1 MGALKSG
8 PWLTLRREKWSPA
21 AARDLAVID
30 LGPASTISEAWF
42 VRQVGTGDLALVAGY
57 VKGRRIGTL
66 LYRVDEGD
74 LAAEFVIVHAA
85 GRLSGVDLMASLTPY
100 FEGLARRMGCI
111 SIRAHVER
119 RGMVA
124 KLKGVGWHPSEIV
137 MRKVFA

>member
-1 MGALKSG
+1 MGALKGGSR
-8 PWLTLRREKWSPA
+8 LTLRREDWSPA

-42 VRQVGTGDLALVAGY
+42 ARLVGTGDLALVAGY
-57 VKGRRIGTL
+57 VEGRRIGTL
-66 LYRVDEGD
+66 LYRIDAGD
-74 LAAEFVIVHAA
+74 LAEEFVIVHAA
-85 GRLSGVDLMASLTPY
+85 ARVPRVDLTASVIPY
-100 FEGLARRMGCI
+100 FEDLARRLGCI

-124 KLKGVGWHPSEIV
+124 KLKGIGWGPSEIV